1 MEQDILITYKTIPK
15 DQCFVFCWWIRSW
28 DYAVSQHPWRISPSS
43 DIRCYL
49 FSERLTDWDKRTFSK
64 VKSPH
69 CKQRR
74 ERCIMISTP
83 CHLIRFFGIKILP
96 VCWWRL
102 GNVIT
107 FASVTQNIRLIRLA
121 SLQFVEREM
130 EWMQHGTWL
139 YFYTLYTYLYTL

>member
-28 DYAVSQHPWRISPSS
+28 YYAVSQHPWRISPSS